1 MDLLKHEANA
11 NTTDFLGKSWSTSLI
26 SQVRSPRRITPRS
39 KTIIVIIMS
48 TDANGETLSGNIV
61 TNISHH
67 FAQFCFSLPAKQT
80 PYISISKLNRAILSS
95 C

>member
-1 MDLLKHEANA
+1 
-11 NTTDFLGKSWSTSLI
+11 
-26 SQVRSPRRITPRS
+26 
-39 KTIIVIIMS
+39 MS